1 MEHVTSGLARLP
13 GAKRPFPERGF
24 WTSLLFVFS
33 GSGGVHACLV
43 HEGASSTKPDDGC
56 QHPLIGLD
64 A

>member
-1 MEHVTSGLARLP
+1 MEHVTFGLAHLP
-13 GAKRPFPERGF
+13 GAKRPFPERSF

-43 HEGASSTKPDDGC
+43 HEGASSTKPDVSC